1 MSILYKIKPLV
12 FSDGGDVGMDFE
24 AETINGTIMVF
35 ADAKA
40 GRNTPVSYWNV
51 AHDTR
56 GGSRVVGKEIATL
69 EEANAIAENTHAE
82 LLKEWIAEAESEDAN
97 E

>member
-1 MSILYKIKPLV
+1 MKLYKIKPLK
-12 FSDGGDVGMDFE
+12 FEDRGDVHMDFE
-24 AETINGTIMVF
+24 AETINGTIRMF

-56 GGSRVVGKEIATL
+56 AGSRVVGKEIATL
-69 EEANAIAENTHAE
+69 EEANAVAENTHVE
-82 LLKEWIAEAESEDAN
+82 LMKQWLTEAESEG
-97 E
+97 